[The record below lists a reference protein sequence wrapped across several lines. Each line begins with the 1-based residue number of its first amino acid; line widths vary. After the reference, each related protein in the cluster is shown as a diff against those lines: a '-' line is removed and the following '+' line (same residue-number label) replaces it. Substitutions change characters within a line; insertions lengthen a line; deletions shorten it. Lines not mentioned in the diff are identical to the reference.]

1 MTGTH
6 KAAWRRVPRDWQRS
20 VLTML
25 AAAILIGVA
34 GFALVG
40 PALVKFDP
48 NAPSLADM
56 QRPPDAEH
64 LLGTDML
71 GRDVLARLAH
81 AARVS
86 LTVAI
91 VAVLINVV
99 VGSLLGGIAGYFRG
113 AVDYVLS
120 RIADT
125 FLSFPVLPLVIVMVA
140 LFGPSLVNVILALA
154 VVGWPEVFRLVR
166 GETLVVREREFIQAA
181 VALGTGDPRIIVRHV
196 LPNVIAPVIVAATFG
211 VAQAILTEA
220 GLSFLGLGLR
230 PPNAS
235 LGNMLLDAQSITVLE
250 SLPWLWLPPGI
261 LIVGIVLAVNYL
273 GDTLRARLDPRFR
286 S

>member
-1 MTGTH
+1 MTATR
-6 KAAWRRVPRDWQRS
+6 KNTTRQWQRTL
-20 VLTML
+20 LTTL
-25 AAAILIGVA
+25 AAGILIAVA
-34 GFALVG
+34 AFALLG
-40 PALVKFDP
+40 PTLVKFDP
-48 NAPSLADM
+48 NAPSLANM
-56 QRPPDAEH
+56 QQPPGGEH

-71 GRDVLARLAH
+71 GRDVLARLAS

-86 LTVAI
+86 LTVAV
-91 VAVLINVV
+91 VAVIINIVI
-99 VGSLLGGIAGYFRG
+99 GSLLGGIAGYFRG
-113 AVDYVLS
+113 AADYILS

-140 LFGPSLVNVILALA
+140 LFGPSLINVILALA

-181 VALGTGDPRIIVRHV
+181 VAIGTKDARIVIRHV

-250 SLPWLWLPPGI
+250 SLPWLWLPPGL
-261 LIVGIVLAVNYL
+261 LIVGIVLSVNYL

>member
-1 MTGTH
+1 MTRTRKPSTH
-6 KAAWRRVPRDWQRS
+6 QWQRTL
-20 VLTML
+20 LTTL
-25 AAAILIGVA
+25 AAGILIAVA
-34 GFALVG
+34 GFALLG
-40 PALVKFDP
+40 PNLVKFDP
-48 NAPSLADM
+48 NAPSLANM
-56 QRPPDAEH
+56 QQPPSGEH

-71 GRDVLARLAH
+71 GRDVLARLAS

-86 LTVAI
+86 LTVAV
-91 VAVLINVV
+91 VAVIINIVI
-99 VGSLLGGIAGYFRG
+99 GSLLGGIAGYFRG
-113 AVDYVLS
+113 AADYVIS

-140 LFGPSLVNVILALA
+140 LFGPSLINVILALA

-181 VALGTGDPRIIVRHV
+181 VAIGTKDARIVIRHV

-250 SLPWLWLPPGI
+250 SLPWLWLPPGL
-261 LIVGIVLAVNYL
+261 LIVGIVLSVNYL

>member
-1 MTGTH
+1 MTATR
-6 KAAWRRVPRDWQRS
+6 KNTTRQWQRTL
-20 VLTML
+20 LTTL
-25 AAAILIGVA
+25 AAGILIAVA
-34 GFALVG
+34 AFALLG
-40 PALVKFDP
+40 PTLVKFDP
-48 NAPSLADM
+48 NAPSLANM
-56 QRPPDAEH
+56 QQPPGSEH

-71 GRDVLARLAH
+71 GRDVLARLAS

-86 LTVAI
+86 LTVAV
-91 VAVLINVV
+91 VAVIINIVI
-99 VGSLLGGIAGYFRG
+99 GSLLGGIAGYFRG
-113 AVDYVLS
+113 AADYILS

-140 LFGPSLVNVILALA
+140 LFGPSLINVILALA

-181 VALGTGDPRIIVRHV
+181 VAIGTKDARIVIRHV

-250 SLPWLWLPPGI
+250 SLPWLWLPPGL
-261 LIVGIVLAVNYL
+261 LIVGIVLSVNYL